1 MAKASGVSKKLLA
14 KKDMNFFA
22 EFTANAAKAARMLGY
37 GVAAGV
43 LVVFVVLAFIVAF
56 FIRNT
61 IIKGQIRDME
71 NLLASSD
78 YATLEAEYAKLKE
91 QLDDMSNYNYALTQM
106 RKTVD
111 QIDPAPTDLPDV
123 IAKCIPSDSFVSFY
137 MITNSQLDL
146 EGYSFTYYSPVEMVY
161 MLNQKN
167 VFTARPT
174 ISTSRMEHSSSGE
187 KTDAKT
193 KVTTVDVLNTY
204 YKFTISGMLVSNAH
218 ITVTRYE
225 DVEKSTKILGS
236 VDNLTVK
243 AGDSYTL
250 SDISKLTYAGVDYKL
265 TKIYVNKVIVDE
277 TSFAEILASGEF
289 TDVAS
294 KNTEIKL
301 YYAPVTAEAAAP
313 AAQG

>member
-71 NLLASSD
+71 NLLASEA
-78 YATLEAEYAKLKE
+78 YASLEAEYERLKE
-91 QLDDMSNYNYALTQM
+91 QLNEMSNYNYALTQM

-111 QIDPAPTDLPDV
+111 EIDAAPTDLPDV
-123 IAKCIPSDSFVSFY
+123 IAKCIPSDSYISHY
-137 MITNSQLDL
+137 LITSSQLDL
-146 EGYSFTYYSPVEMVY
+146 EGYTFVYFSPAEMIY
-161 MLNQKN
+161 LLNQKN
-167 VFTARPT
+167 VFTARPS
-174 ISTSRMEHSSSGE
+174 IQIERAEAESSGE
-187 KTDAKT
+187 EYDPKT
-193 KVTTVDVLNTY
+193 KTTTVDVINTY

-218 ITVTRYE
+218 INIIRYE
-225 DVEKSTKILGS
+225 DIADSTKVLGMVES
-236 VDNLTVK
+236 RSVK
-243 AGDSYTL
+243 AGDSY
-250 SDISKLTYAGVDYKL
+250 DIDIANFTYAGVEYKL
-265 TKIYVNKVIVDE
+265 TKIYVDDVIVDE
-277 TSFAEILASGEF
+277 ASFAEIVANGKF
-289 TDVAS
+289 TDVAR
-294 KNTEIKL
+294 KNAEVKL
-301 YYAPVTAEAAAP
+301 YYAPVTAQAAP

>member
-1 MAKASGVSKKLLA
+1 MAKVSGVSKKLLA

-71 NLLASSD
+71 NLLASPD

-91 QLDDMSNYNYALTQM
+91 QLSEMSNYNYALTQM

-111 QIDPAPTDLPDV
+111 EIDPAPTELPDV
-123 IAKCIPSDSFVSFY
+123 IAKCIPSDSYISHYLVTS
-137 MITNSQLDL
+137 SQLDI

-167 VFTARPT
+167 VFTARPMIQT
-174 ISTSRMEHSSSGE
+174 ERVETESGGE
-187 KTDAKT
+187 QTDPKT
-193 KVTTVDVLNTY
+193 KTVTVDIMNTY
-204 YKFTISGMLVSNAH
+204 YKFAVSGMLVSNAH
-218 ITVTRYE
+218 INIIRYE
-225 DVEKSTKILGS
+225 DVADSNKILGM
-236 VDNLTVK
+236 VENRTVK
-243 AGDSYTL
+243 AGDSY
-250 SDISKLTYAGVDYKL
+250 DIDITNFTFAGVEYKL
-265 TKIYVNKVIVDE
+265 TKIYVDDVIVDE
-277 TSFAEILASGEF
+277 ASFADIVANGKF
-289 TDVAS
+289 TDVAR
-294 KNTEIKL
+294 KNAEVKL
-301 YYAPVTAEAAAP
+301 YYAPVTNDAAP